1 MPISISISIMTGM
14 GSEACSS
21 RAAAEAEA
29 LRSAWPKDQLCI
41 LTNEQEE
48 EDRSG
53 LAGMGRSA
61 SDMVEALEALLRD
74 DSDDGLAL
82 RGRPDLTRAPESRAA
97 AAASCLAPPA
107 RFDLDDVVV
116 VLFIIRLFLRR
127 RRSPSV
133 DATSISGMGAS
144 WDVRARAPNL
154 AGFLGGGGGGGEPSS
169 MESGRRASAAFSAES
184 TLLLLALSWVG
195 SASVVVASPKSW
207 LSSSSASVSSPS
219 SSSSSSSSPSG
230 SVEMQESVPIQ
241 AMTEWGSIS
250 RWYICEAVR
259 FLPCVAHKE
268 NLDDSP
274 ECRFAGRADCRLAAV
289 MELLR
294 LCEGWSSSS
303 PPPPR

>member
-1 MPISISISIMTGM
+1 MTGM

-41 LTNEQEE
+41 LTNEQE

-97 AAASCLAPPA
+97 AASCLAPPA

-116 VLFIIRLFLRR
+116 VLFITRLFLRR

-154 AGFLGGGGGGGEPSS
+154 AGFLGGGGGGGEPCS
-169 MESGRRASAAFSAES
+169 MVSGRASAAFSAES

-195 SASVVVASPKSW
+195 SASVVASPKSW

-303 PPPPR
+303 SPPPPR